1 MTIVFNNETNYAKLK
16 QDDYSE
22 TVKKFVKATFGQKM
36 LDLFEIDMESA
47 VFFVGSFIY
56 PKQMI
61 ATVLDN
67 DDEDSADKLQSK
79 QKILDVHY
87 FSYKFSIERLQQLI
101 NEPSMI
107 LLVIYYTIVTQMHRI
122 HIKQNTNRYKEA
134 YYEAIEL
141 MINNSSHKAKIADYL
156 KH

>member
-1 MTIVFNNETNYAKLK
+1 M
-16 QDDYSE
+16 
-22 TVKKFVKATFGQKM
+22 
-36 LDLFEIDMESA
+36 
-47 VFFVGSFIY
+47 
-56 PKQMI
+56 
-61 ATVLDN
+61 
-67 DDEDSADKLQSK
+67 
-79 QKILDVHY
+79 HY

-156 KH
+156 KQ